1 MNSNDHFGLGSC
13 QANLTSILSL
23 SRRAQFRFRFR
34 SFELVG
40 EVLNINVLRNNNEE
54 GLLGVAFHPDF
65 EQNGRAFVHYS
76 ASNPRRSVI
85 AEYQRST
92 NERLKLDATTERI
105 LMEIE
110 QPFGN
115 HNGGDLRFGPD
126 GYLYIALGDGGSAGD
141 PLYHGQN
148 RESRLGTILRIDID
162 RPDEACNTPYGIP
175 DDNPFA
181 PERCMPGQE
190 NDDAPEIYAWGFR
203 NVWRMSFDRSS
214 GALYAADVGQDMFE
228 EVNRVKLGGNYGWN
242 QTEGH
247 VCFTEP
253 CDTSLFE
260 APLLTYSRQ
269 VGRSITGGF
278 VYRGSRWPSL
288 WGQYVFGDFE
298 SGKIWSI
305 DPDAVDPEQTLLVDS
320 GERITSFG
328 ENSAGEIFV
337 VTFDS
342 GVLTFDAPSHS
353 SASPPLPPTLLETGC
368 FANVATYQLH
378 PSVIPY
384 SVNSP
389 LWSDGL
395 LKERHVA
402 LPVDT
407 KAKVEANGL
416 IALPVG
422 SVVLKTF
429 YSIVDGEKKRIETR
443 INRRGPDRW
452 NGYTYIWRAD
462 QQNAD
467 LATTG
472 RILNVNVD
480 GEQVE
485 WQVPSRAE
493 CDQCHI
499 ERMGYSLGL
508 DVRQLKRAHDYDGI
522 IAPQLSTWYAG
533 GLLDGIDETANIT
546 AFPAP
551 DDETVDLGARTRAML
566 HANCAMC
573 HRPDGPADADIDL
586 RASTPLAEMGVCN
599 QLPKRGEVD
608 VQDGRLLIPGNSG
621 YSLLLRR
628 MQIREKGAMPPLG
641 SSRTDVSGTSLLSRW
656 INSLESC
663 GEPAP

>member
-1 MNSNDHFGLGSC
+1 MAPVDVIRHAMPVLIAFALGCATGSVDTSQESPETKPEVPVPLIRTMTQPCSIPPAPILGAMSLKPVIPADELERPLWFGVVPGQSDLYLIAQ
-13 QANLTSILSL
+13 QAGSILAFDS
-23 SRRAQFRFRFR
+23 R

-190 NDDAPEIYAWGFR
+190 NNDAPEIYAWGFR

-416 IALPVG
+416 IALPWA
-422 SVVLKTF
+422 
-429 YSIVDGEKKRIETR
+429 
-443 INRRGPDRW
+443 RW
-452 NGYTYIWRAD
+452 
-462 QQNAD
+462 
-467 LATTG
+467 
-472 RILNVNVD
+472 
-480 GEQVE
+480 
-485 WQVPSRAE
+485 S
-493 CDQCHI
+493 
-499 ERMGYSLGL
+499 
-508 DVRQLKRAHDYDGI
+508 
-522 IAPQLSTWYAG
+522 
-533 GLLDGIDETANIT
+533 
-546 AFPAP
+546 
-551 DDETVDLGARTRAML
+551 
-566 HANCAMC
+566 
-573 HRPDGPADADIDL
+573 
-586 RASTPLAEMGVCN
+586 
-599 QLPKRGEVD
+599 
-608 VQDGRLLIPGNSG
+608 
-621 YSLLLRR
+621 
-628 MQIREKGAMPPLG
+628 
-641 SSRTDVSGTSLLSRW
+641 
-656 INSLESC
+656 
-663 GEPAP
+663 